1 MFEDPIDMFAEM
13 DEMFA
18 RLFSRMD
25 REFMAGAPGVSG
37 YRLVSGSGGYPGGQP
52 EIEAP
57 RLRDSSEPVT
67 EVHRIGDEVKV
78 IAELPGVTDE
88 SLRLDVKGD
97 RLIID
102 AGDADHHYHAS
113 ATLPP
118 VNAAS
123 LRSSIKNGVL
133 EVTFRCLPG
142 TAAEG

>member
-1 MFEDPIDMFAEM
+1 MFEDPIDMFGEM

-25 REFMAGAPGVSG
+25 REFMAGSPGVSG
-37 YRLVSGSGGYPGGQP
+37 YRVMFESGGYPGEMP

-57 RLRDSSEPVT
+57 RPRDSSEPET
-67 EVHRIGDEVKV
+67 EVHHIGDEVKV
-78 IAELPGVTDE
+78 IAELPGVTEE

-97 RLIID
+97 QLVID

-118 VNAAS
+118 VDAAS

-133 EVTFRCLPG
+133 EVTFRSLPG
-142 TAAEG
+142 TAAGA